1 MPATDATKVVK
12 ESNIMIARYVFSIV
26 VGMVVTFTLIF
37 VMHLLIEYGESA
49 MSKTRDRHMLE
60 FVRVK
65 RNENLNIEDQTP
77 EKPPKPPEVPPEIP
91 PQDMDTV
98 DPDAPT
104 VNIPPPSVNNTVDLG
119 GPGGMNVAEG
129 DYLPIVRVAPVY
141 PARALSRGIE
151 GYVDMG
157 FTVTL
162 TGTVRD
168 PYVIHS
174 TSSLFERAATRAVL
188 KFKYKPRVVD
198 GIPVDVPD
206 VKTRITFK
214 IED

>member
-1 MPATDATKVVK
+1 
-12 ESNIMIARYVFSIV
+12 MIGRYIFSIV
-26 VGMVVTFTLIF
+26 VGSVITLSLIF
-37 VMHLLIEYGESA
+37 VMHLLIEHAEDA
-49 MSKTRDRHMLE
+49 VTKERTKHQLD

-65 RNENLNIEDQTP
+65 RNETLNTEDFTP
-77 EKPPKPPEVPPEIP
+77 EKPPKPPETPPEVP
-91 PQDMDTV
+91 PQDMDIV
-98 DPDAPT
+98 DPNAPAINVPPPT
-104 VNIPPPSVNNTVDLG
+104 VSADVDVG
-119 GPGGMNVAEG
+119 GPGGMNIAEG

-157 FTVTL
+157 FTVTT
-162 TGTVRD
+162 TGTVQD
-168 PYVIHS
+168 PVVLFS

-198 GIPVDVPD
+198 GVPVEVPN

-214 IED
+214 IEE